1 MERLA
6 PECQRRGRRW
16 PRPRRARSPIPSR
29 SVTIQLDWVDGG
41 IFFLNSRAG
50 FMNESGVKLRR
61 FCLSVVAALVLV
73 SPAVRSQLIEG
84 GAKRFK
90 HAFVDEQTGKRT
102 MLLTGGSA
110 TNISNEELLIGDG
123 VRLQFFDDTGKTNLE
138 VASAACIYNLKT
150 ESVASTNRL
159 EASSGSGQFSLEG
172 DGFEYARANGSLT
185 ISNHIHATIRKDL
198 LQSPSQTTA
207 TRGAGQSGRQTE
219 AAPATNQFL
228 QIFSDR
234 MRYQSNLAVFE
245 CNVRV
250 EDPQGK
256 MTCSALTVAFSER
269 SPSDE
274 SRRIE
279 SIVARQQVVIDS
291 DQVHASGDQATYR
304 QATEVIELT
313 GNPAWRLRQYEG
325 RAEEL
330 VVNRRTRE
338 FHARRNV
345 EMTLPPG
352 SIGQS
357 GFLLPESS
365 SETTATAAE
374 GQPAQV
380 RAGDF
385 EFKPDVADTNFNLA
399 VFRGN
404 VQVNSGKGNLGC
416 ELMTII
422 STAQSNRTESV
433 VAERSV
439 VMEQGDNRVTG
450 EKAVYT
456 ATNALVEVTG
466 NPEWKMSQ
474 REGTS
479 EVLAFDLKNRAYHAA
494 RNVRMRLPTGALGA
508 STWLPSGSAAR
519 TNVAAS
525 GTSTDPPKPIEVASD
540 DFELKPD
547 AANTN
552 LSLATY
558 RGHVRASEP
567 EQMNLASEEL
577 TVTGKMLLGTNQVER
592 VVAEG
597 NVELVVR
604 ESGGE
609 KRAQGDKAVYTA
621 GNGEVVLTSGN
632 RVKFVVADAQGV
644 IEGSGSKAVYTGAPG
659 VLELSGNN
667 PVLTAGEGKV
677 WGDPVIWDRANTTLK
692 ATGNWKVKLNPE
704 SLKKKATPALPKS

>member
-1 MERLA
+1 
-6 PECQRRGRRW
+6 
-16 PRPRRARSPIPSR
+16 
-29 SVTIQLDWVDGG
+29 
-41 IFFLNSRAG
+41 
-50 FMNESGVKLRR
+50 MNEAGVKLQRS
-61 FCLSVVAALVLV
+61 CLSVVAALVLV

-102 MLLTGGSA
+102 LLLTGGSA

-138 VASAACIYNLKT
+138 VASAACIYNLKI

-198 LQSPSQTTA
+198 LQSPSQTAA
-207 TRGAGQSGRQTE
+207 TRGAGQSGRQTD

-228 QIFSDR
+228 HIFSDR
-234 MRYQSNLAVFE
+234 MRYQSNLALFE
-245 CNVRV
+245 RNVRV

-274 SRRIE
+274 SRRVE
-279 SIVARQQVVIDS
+279 KIVAREQVVIDS
-291 DQVHASGDQATYR
+291 DQVHASGDEATYR

-365 SETTATAAE
+365 SETTAAAAE

-399 VFRGN
+399 VFRDN
-404 VQVNSGKGNLGC
+404 VRVNSGKGNLDC
-416 ELMTII
+416 ELMTIM
-422 STAQSNRTESV
+422 SSAQSNRTESV
-433 VAERSV
+433 TAERSV

-456 ATNALVEVTG
+456 ATNELVEVTG
-466 NPEWKMSQ
+466 SPAWKMSQ
-474 REGTS
+474 REGTA
-479 EVLAFDLKNRAYHAA
+479 EVLAFDLKNKAYQAA
-494 RNVRMRLPTGALGA
+494 RNVRMRLPPGALGA
-508 STWLPSGSAAR
+508 STLRSGSAAR

-525 GTSTDPPKPIEVASD
+525 GTSTDPPKSIEVASD

-552 LSLATY
+552 LSLSTY
-558 RGHVRASEP
+558 RGHVRVSEP
-567 EQMNLASEEL
+567 ERMNLASEEL
-577 TVTGKMLLGTNQVER
+577 IVTGKMLLGTNQVER

-597 NVELVVR
+597 NVDLVVR
-604 ESGGE
+604 EAGGE
-609 KRAQGDKAVYTA
+609 KRAQGDKGVYTA
-621 GNGEVVLTSGN
+621 GNGEVVLTGRN
-632 RVKFVVADAQGV
+632 GVKFVVADAEGV
-644 IEGSGSKAVYTGAPG
+644 IEGSGSKAVYTGAPE

-667 PVLTAGEGKV
+667 PVLTAGAGKV
-677 WGDPVIWDRANTTLK
+677 WGDPVIWDRANTTVK
-692 ATGNWKVKLNPE
+692 ATGNWKVRLNPE
-704 SLKKKATPALPKS
+704 SLKKKTTPAVPKS